1 MRRNSIRAA
10 LLAAA
15 AATIVIFGPG
25 VSAQEGIDTSKPIV
39 VKQKEP
45 KVKRVKF
52 TGYVQNMTN
61 AQITVRS
68 RDNELVIRTFSYSP
82 EVRERIQEVLDL
94 GGFQYGDKVT
104 IEYEMGKEV
113 ALKIKG
119 KMSPSL

>member
-1 MRRNSIRAA
+1 MRNNIRAV

-15 AATIVIFGPG
+15 ATAVLVLPQA
-25 VSAQEGIDTSKPIV
+25 VCAQQIDTSKPIV
-39 VKQKEP
+39 VRQSEP
-45 KVKRVKF
+45 KPKRVKF
-52 TGYVQNMTN
+52 TGYVQHMNN

-68 RDNELVIRTFSYSP
+68 KDNELAIRTFTYSP
-82 EVRERIQEVLDL
+82 EIRERIQEVLDL

-104 IEYEMGKEV
+104 IEHEAGKDV

>member
-1 MRRNSIRAA
+1 MKRNNIRAV

-15 AATIVIFGPG
+15 AVLVLPQ
-25 VSAQEGIDTSKPIV
+25 VVCAQQIDTSKPIV
-39 VKQKEP
+39 VRQSEP
-45 KVKRVKF
+45 KPKRVKF
-52 TGYVQNMTN
+52 TGYVQHMNN

-68 RDNELVIRTFSYSP
+68 KDNELAIRTFTYSP
-82 EVRERIQEVLDL
+82 EVRERIQEVLDR

-104 IEYEMGKEV
+104 IEHEAGKDV